1 MKHKIARTGFV
12 IIFAAALVASMASP
26 AQAEGR
32 HQCSLTAGNVLNG
45 EAASSL
51 NGSVAAETFSGTYAV
66 NPDCKQ
72 SRYALIGFGTFGGNL
87 SYAAGINNKGWVV
100 GDANLA
106 GDANEHSALWL
117 KGGMTDLGTLGG
129 PNSSI
134 GFIGAHPN
142 DSGLITGNAQT
153 STIDPLGEY
162 WGVNF
167 GCTVNGVTCQGW
179 QYLFRGFSWKNGVIT
194 ELPTLGGNNNG
205 TLGRANERGEIG
217 GTSETSDPD
226 PNCIAPQVLDWV
238 PVVWEPN
245 DEIRTLPLFPGDSVG
260 VAGSI
265 NDKGQAVGG
274 TGPCATPGTTGLPF
288 AHAVLWQNGTVM
300 NLGSLGGVMNNF
312 AASINNRGQVVGLSD
327 LPGDATSH
335 AFIWEK
341 GVMTDLG
348 TLPGDFLSVAN
359 EINNHGQVVGQSCD
373 VNFNCR
379 GFLWQG
385 GTMTDLNTLIPPNS
399 LLYLYAAASIN
410 DRGEI
415 VGGSVNPSTG
425 YAPAFLAIPC
435 DERHAHVEDCRDQ
448 DGTTAI
454 ASETGGR
461 VKVTLPE
468 NLREQLRRRIG
479 FGTHYAGPL
488 KNR

>member
-1 MKHKIARTGFV
+1 MKKQPITLTCIIGVLLLGGATVPVRLTGQDQEGHKHKK
-12 IIFAAALVASMASP
+12 
-26 AQAEGR
+26 
-32 HQCSLTAGNVLNG
+32 
-45 EAASSL
+45 
-51 NGSVAAETFSGTYAV
+51 
-66 NPDCKQ
+66 DQ
-72 SRYALIGFGTFGGNL
+72 SRYDLIAFGTFGG
-87 SYAAGINNKGWVV
+87 SASTAAGINNNGWVV
-100 GDANLA
+100 GDSNLA
-106 GDANEHSALWL
+106 GDANEHAAIWMN
-117 KGGMTDLGTLGG
+117 GVMTDLGTLGG

-167 GCTVNGVTCQGW
+167 GCTLNGVTCQGW
-179 QYLFRGFSWKNGVIT
+179 QYLFRGFSWKHGVIM
-194 ELPTLGGNNNG
+194 ELPTLGGNNTG
-205 TLGRANERGEIG
+205 TAGRANERGEIG
-217 GTSETSDPD
+217 GTSETSNPD
-226 PNCIAPQVLDWV
+226 PSCIAPQVLDWV

-260 VAGSI
+260 AAGSI

-274 TGPCATPGTTGLPF
+274 TGPCATPGTAPPF

-348 TLPGDFLSVAN
+348 TLAGDFLSVAM

-385 GTMTDLNTLIPPNS
+385 GTMVDLNTLIPPNS
-399 LLYLYAAASIN
+399 TLYLYQASSIN

-435 DERHAHVEDCRDQ
+435 DKGHADVEDCRDQ

-488 KNR
+488 KTQ